1 MLLLAVADDKFL
13 VRTARSSRNP
23 WWRLFFAIHVFDKRL
38 FGRGASLQRQV
49 VHLDCLF
56 EAIVL
61 ARLRLLNAKIEGAND
76 GLVEGAEPGPIGVPM
91 GADAVQA

>member
-1 MLLLAVADDKFL
+1 MVAPFF
-13 VRTARSSRNP
+13 RN
-23 WWRLFFAIHVFDKRL
+23 HVLGKRL
-38 FGRGASLQRQV
+38 FGRGASRQRQV

-61 ARLRLLNAKIEGAND
+61 ARLLFRTQKSKASND